1 MGQLGGDR
9 CCWCLKVRVKEKVAG
24 SRPKEEEGVVVPC
37 YHGNIYPAHRTPSP
51 SPTHV
56 SRERTSEKCGW
67 SENRRCLRVGQSE
80 AGAWNVFTSL
90 NDWYVPGGACV
101 LGSGKEDV
109 TWGLSVLSYSSHIR
123 F

>member
-1 MGQLGGDR
+1 MWFNVTMATFILHTRPFLLHQPT
-9 CCWCLKVRVKEKVAG
+9 CWQGK
-24 SRPKEEEGVVVPC
+24 
-37 YHGNIYPAHRTPSP
+37 
-51 SPTHV
+51 
-56 SRERTSEKCGW
+56 RTSEKCGW
-67 SENRRCLRVGQSE
+67 SENRRRLGVEQRE

-109 TWGLSVLSYSSHIR
+109 TWGLSILSYSSHIC